1 VSSAAINDPI
11 AVNATTHLVA
21 ALVLIRL
28 EIALMVASLRGSMSA
43 NTVAAFPI
51 QIP

>member
-21 ALVLIRL
+21 ALVLI
-28 EIALMVASLRGSMSA
+28 
-43 NTVAAFPI
+43 
-51 QIP
+51 

>member
-28 EIALMVASLRGSMSA
+28 EIALMSSSFRGSLSA
-43 NTVAAFPI
+43 KTVAAFPV